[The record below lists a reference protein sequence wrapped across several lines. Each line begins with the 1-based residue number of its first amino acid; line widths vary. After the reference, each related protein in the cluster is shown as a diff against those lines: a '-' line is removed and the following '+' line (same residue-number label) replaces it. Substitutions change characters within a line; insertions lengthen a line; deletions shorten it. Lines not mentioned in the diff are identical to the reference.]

1 MNKNDKKA
9 IFIGECMI
17 ELNGD
22 ISSLGTL
29 NSNMQVNFGGD
40 TYNSAVYF
48 NRLTDHK
55 TNTFYCTALSNDNF
69 SKKMILR
76 FKNEELNC
84 KYIRTDGTT
93 PPGLYSIEIDERG
106 ERSFSYWRN
115 QSPSKKIFTGDKI
128 NLQIPEP
135 KEASLKPYDF
145 KLEIVYEDDDLL
157 VINKPAGIIMHPG
170 AGNYDETIVNA
181 LMHYNKDSL
190 STIGDELRPGIVH
203 RIDKDTSGLIVIA
216 KNNTTHENLSHQF
229 SEHTITRVYQ
239 LLIWGKLRPSSGKI
253 DTFITRSSKNRQM
266 MEVSSSKGKRAI
278 TNYKTIEIFENDK
291 TPTLSLVEC
300 RLETGRTHQIRVH
313 MTHMGNSIMGDGKY
327 KKKYK
332 KLKNIDASLENL
344 IYKLDRQFLHA
355 QTLGFIHPKTNDEM
369 TFTSILPQE
378 LENILVLLRNT
389 DK

>member
-1 MNKNDKKA
+1 M
-9 IFIGECMI
+9 
-17 ELNGD
+17 
-22 ISSLGTL
+22 
-29 NSNMQVNFGGD
+29 
-40 TYNSAVYF
+40 
-48 NRLTDHK
+48 
-55 TNTFYCTALSNDNF
+55 
-69 SKKMILR
+69 
-76 FKNEELNC
+76 
-84 KYIRTDGTT
+84 
-93 PPGLYSIEIDERG
+93 
-106 ERSFSYWRN
+106 
-115 QSPSKKIFTGDKI
+115 KIFKTK
-128 NLQIPEP
+128 
-135 KEASLKPYDF
+135 F
-145 KLEIVYEDDDLL
+145 KDLL
-157 VINKPAGIIMHPG
+157 IINKPKGMVVHPG
-170 AGNYDETIVNA
+170 AGNYENTLVNA
-181 LMHYNKDSL
+181 LLYKYKNSL
-190 STIGDELRPGIVH
+190 SNINGDTRPGIVH

-216 KNNTTHENLSHQF
+216 KNNEAHENLSEQF
-229 SEHTITRVYQ
+229 SKHTITRIYQ

-332 KLKNIDASLENL
+332 KLKNIDTSLENL

-355 QTLGFIHPKTNDEM
+355 QTLGFVHPKTNDEM

-389 DK
+389 GK

>member
-1 MNKNDKKA
+1 MEKNINLIVEENENNLRLDVFVNKREKLISRTRIKNLILKERLK
-9 IFIGECMI
+9 
-17 ELNGD
+17 LNN
-22 ISSLGTL
+22 I
-29 NSNMQVNFGGD
+29 
-40 TYNSAVYF
+40 
-48 NRLTDHK
+48 
-55 TNTFYCTALSNDNF
+55 
-69 SKKMILR
+69 II
-76 FKNEELNC
+76 KN
-84 KYIRTDGTT
+84 
-93 PPGLYSIEIDERG
+93 
-106 ERSFSYWRN
+106 
-115 QSPSKKIFTGDKI
+115 PSKKIYTGDKI
-128 NLQIPEP
+128 DLRIPEP
-135 KEASLKPYDF
+135 KDASIKPYNF
-145 KLEIVYEDDDLL
+145 KLKIVYEDEDLL
-157 VINKPAGIIMHPG
+157 VIDKPAGIIMHPG

-181 LMHYNKDSL
+181 LMYYNKDSL

-216 KNNTTHENLSHQF
+216 KNNVTHENLSYQF

-266 MEVSSSKGKRAI
+266 MEVSSSKGKKAI
-278 TNYKTIEIFENDK
+278 TNYKTIEIFENEK

-332 KLKNIDASLENL
+332 KLKNIDTSLENL

-355 QTLGFIHPKTNDEM
+355 QTLGFIHPKTNKEL

-378 LENILVLLRNT
+378 LENILKLLRKT
-389 DK
+389 SK